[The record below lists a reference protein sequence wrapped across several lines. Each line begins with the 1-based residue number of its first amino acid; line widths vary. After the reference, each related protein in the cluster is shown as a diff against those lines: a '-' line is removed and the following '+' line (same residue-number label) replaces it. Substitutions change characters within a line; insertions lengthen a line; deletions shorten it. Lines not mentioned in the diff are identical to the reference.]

1 MKKAVN
7 PTSAELCEIIKRKND
22 WEWAMFFVP
31 MLEYETLARHQ
42 HAMGIVPTF
51 MFIPGTK
58 EGPRRSDDK
67 SSATA

>member
-22 WEWAMFFVP
+22 WAWAMFFVP
-31 MLEYETLARHQ
+31 ILEYEMLAAIQ
-42 HAMGIVPTF
+42 HTKGIVPTF

-58 EGPRRSDDK
+58 EGPRRLPK
-67 SSATA
+67 EPA